1 MGLNKGK
8 MYLIIILI
16 TLFHWIGS
24 IIWIILKKIDTKTC
38 YSVDQKEFLRCNYP
52 ISKNLRYI

>member
-1 MGLNKGK
+1 

-16 TLFHWIGS
+16 TLFHWVVSLLWNIF
-24 IIWIILKKIDTKTC
+24 KRIDTKQYYT
-38 YSVDQKEFLRCNYP
+38 VDRKEFLRCNYP